1 MITLTIAGLVLL
13 VVNRMAIYREIR
25 SVEKNMEF
33 RNDLIYRHFV
43 EEGENSDE

>member
-33 RNDLIYRHFV
+33 RYDLIYRHFV

>member
-1 MITLTIAGLVLL
+1 MIILTIAGLVLL
-13 VVNRMAIYREIR
+13 VANRLAIYREIR
-25 SVEKNMEF
+25 SIEKNIEF